1 MTDATATGTARDRRP
16 RPPADADELAI
27 RIRLACDEA
36 ARHRARLARALIIG
50 DELRAAARRRR
61 AAIRATLSRPATV
74 PPPPSPES
82 RAGGVASVD
91 LRRQLA
97 TLPVIEQAKGI
108 YMAECHCD
116 EKAAFA
122 LLRQRSQQSNRKLR
136 DVAAEVVGAGT
147 AGPSVAAGRS
157 HPLLPGR

>member
-1 MTDATATGTARDRRP
+1 MTDAMATSDGRDRRP
-16 RPPADADELAI
+16 RPVADPEELAI
-27 RIRLACDEA
+27 RVRLACDEA
-36 ARHRARLARALIIG
+36 ARHRARLARILVAGTALRTASRSRRVAVPAEPG
-50 DELRAAARRRR
+50 RSTPAAPVR
-61 AAIRATLSRPATV
+61 
-74 PPPPSPES
+74 
-82 RAGGVASVD
+82 RAGGGPSVD

-108 YMAECHCD
+108 LMAECHCD

-147 AGPSVAAGRS
+147 AGPALPAAGDGAV
-157 HPLLPGR
+157 LPRR